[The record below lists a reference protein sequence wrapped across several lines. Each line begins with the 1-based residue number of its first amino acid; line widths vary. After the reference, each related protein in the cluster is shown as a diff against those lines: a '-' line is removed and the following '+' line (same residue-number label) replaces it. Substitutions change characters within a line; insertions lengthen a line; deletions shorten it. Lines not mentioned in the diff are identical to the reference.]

1 MPIAEF
7 LFRARARARPRAR
20 ARARAKGLGLGLASE
35 AEFEFETLP
44 PTFSIVADVSGAR
57 LRCLLELRIT
67 LVRSLAQCAYR
78 GSQNKLFRKTYL
90 RAFGWQRLL
99 RQGNEN
105 I

>member
-1 MPIAEF
+1 M
-7 LFRARARARPRAR
+7 LGLG
-20 ARARAKGLGLGLASE
+20 AKELGLGLASE

-44 PTFSIVADVSGAR
+44 PTFSIVADASDAR

-67 LVRSLAQCAYR
+67 LVRSLAQREYR

-90 RAFGWQRLL
+90 RAFGRQRLL

-105 I
+105 ILNDRPF